1 MRSATGF
8 DAIKPWLESA
18 SLVRFA
24 GLVLDLD
31 ACMLARE
38 SGEAIS
44 LTRAEFAVLRMFVA
58 RPRRVVSRDSLLEAF
73 ANRRF
78 EPFDRSVDV
87 LIGKLRRKI
96 ESDPERPQLIVTVPG
111 EGYRFDGL
119 TQTLSADQKPSD
131 ADPTSQE
138 RPDGRHGSD
147 SSSSER
153 AAIFE
158 EAAGAKTPMSE

>member
-1 MRSATGF
+1 MRSTTGF
-8 DAIKPWLESA
+8 DAIKPWLESP

-44 LTRAEFAVLRMFVA
+44 LTRGEFVLLRMFVA
-58 RPRRVVSRDSLLEAF
+58 RPRRVVSRASLLDAF
-73 ANRRF
+73 ANRRL

-96 ESDPERPQLIVTVPG
+96 ESDPKRPRLIVTVPG

-119 TQTLSADQKPSD
+119 RF
-131 ADPTSQE
+131 TSPQ
-138 RPDGRHGSD
+138 
-147 SSSSER
+147 
-153 AAIFE
+153 I
-158 EAAGAKTPMSE
+158 AK